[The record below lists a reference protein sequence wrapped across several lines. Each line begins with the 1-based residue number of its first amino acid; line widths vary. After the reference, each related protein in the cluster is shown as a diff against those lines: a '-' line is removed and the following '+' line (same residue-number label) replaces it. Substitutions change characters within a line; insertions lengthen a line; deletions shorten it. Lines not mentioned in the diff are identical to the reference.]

1 MLPLLFLS
9 HSERDV
15 IFGCWIKLNSNLKYL
30 QILHFIDLSRYNL
43 SAFCD
48 VIKCLFKCIL
58 LPNGLRYH
66 HHTHTHTHM
75 FIYAL
80 EMRYGITMR
89 SLSAHTHTHTPS
101 CSLLP
106 LALVYRLIVLEYVHI
121 FHVCWASGL
130 YIIHYM
136 LVHSRYI
143 LGAVHSEGVVC
154 YCNEVGGFVKYFFGR
169 SATREKR
176 V

>member
-75 FIYAL
+75 FISHLVNVFFCA
-80 EMRYGITMR
+80 
-89 SLSAHTHTHTPS
+89 SW
-101 CSLLP
+101 LP
-106 LALVYRLIVLEYVHI
+106 LLHRRSSLCSTCLAASDLCPCFKSPRGEPFNPAHI
-121 FHVCWASGL
+121 MQTPQAS
-130 YIIHYM
+130 
-136 LVHSRYI
+136 SSSSP
-143 LGAVHSEGVVC
+143 SEC
-154 YCNEVGGFVKYFFGR
+154 FF
-169 SATREKR
+169 S
-176 V
+176 